1 MNSDGEFWASNY
13 TKDVPIKTSRIV
25 DLFLRG
31 LREPRTM
38 LVGLFAT
45 LRKKLEHYGLW
56 QLRIF
61 ENPVDGFFVDVSLS
75 IVVTN
80 PSF

>member
-1 MNSDGEFWASNY
+1 MCQSKLS
-13 TKDVPIKTSRIV
+13 
-25 DLFLRG
+25 G
-31 LREPRTM
+31 LSTFFSGLAGTPDDACR
-38 LVGLFAT
+38 LFAT
-45 LRKKLEHYGLW
+45 LIIEKPLEHYGLW

-61 ENPVDGFFVDVSLS
+61 EKPVDGFFVDVSLS